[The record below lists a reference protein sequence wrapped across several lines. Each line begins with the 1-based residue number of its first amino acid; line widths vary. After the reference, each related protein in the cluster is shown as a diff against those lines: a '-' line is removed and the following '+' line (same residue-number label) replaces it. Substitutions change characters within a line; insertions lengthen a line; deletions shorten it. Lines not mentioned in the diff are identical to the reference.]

1 MQKNE
6 RLKTMLEQD
15 IDWMWD
21 EGFYTLANR
30 LDRVMTYIEYLEGKV
45 ETYDNRG

>member
-1 MQKNE
+1 MPNSY
-6 RLKTMLEQD
+6 RMKTMLEQD

-30 LDRVMTYIEYLEGKV
+30 LDRVLHYINELEKKV
-45 ETYDNRG
+45 IE

>member
-30 LDRVMTYIEYLEGKV
+30 LDRVLAYIDQLENKV
-45 ETYDNRG
+45 LENDN